1 MVWLDLEGTIIDDLS
16 NRNWLDTSKIAM
28 LGSEFGIFTWGWWD
42 ETEIDWDLV
51 HAIEERFSDEKIDF
65 LKKKCTRVVTKK
77 DCMDFMF
84 THGQWF
90 FDGWKDGFEEY
101 KKNVSN
107 DSFLQCCAEE
117 NFNEKF
123 SKEDCFVEMFKH
135 EKLSWLFDDTI
146 KDDKKITFLD
156 NDNTVILFNPK
167 RK

>member
-1 MVWLDLEGTIIDDLS
+1 M
-16 NRNWLDTSKIAM
+16 
-28 LGSEFGIFTWGWWD
+28 
-42 ETEIDWDLV
+42 
-51 HAIEERFSDEKIDF
+51 DEKILTHILNGNMVFIARDKDDDTLWLF
-65 LKKKCTRVVTKK
+65 TEQPTLKKKCTRVVTKK
-77 DCMDFMF
+77 NCMDFMF

-107 DSFLQCCAEE
+107 DNFLQCCAEE

-156 NDNTVILFNPK
+156 NDNTVILFNPMK
-167 RK
+167 E